1 MLKDIDTAHAIS
13 TFVLETTA
21 AALLSGAFDDFAA
34 CVALPYQIEVEGATV
49 VCETREDL
57 KKTYLNAHQHLTQL
71 GVTLLHRDCIAVD
84 FKDDDTIVST
94 HETRLLSRGL
104 LVDDPYPAMQTLV
117 RGDDGVWRVQSGV
130 YWMQPNSGFKA
141 ALLR

>member
-1 MLKDIDTAHAIS
+1 M
-13 TFVLETTA
+13 
-21 AALLSGAFDDFAA
+21 
-34 CVALPYQIEVEGATV
+34 
-49 VCETREDL
+49 
-57 KKTYLNAHQHLTQL
+57 
-71 GVTLLHRDCIAVD
+71 HRDCIAVE
-84 FKDDDTIVST
+84 FKDENTILST

-117 RGDDGVWRVQSGV
+117 RGGDGVWRVQSGV

>member
-1 MLKDIDTAHAIS
+1 MQNKIDIAREIS
-13 TFVLETTA
+13 TEVLETTA
-21 AALLSGAFDDFAA
+21 AALLSGDFRTFAA
-34 CVALPYQIEVEGATV
+34 RVALPYRIEVEGAEVICKTL
-49 VCETREDL
+49 EDL
-57 KKTYLNAHQHLTQL
+57 KKIYRQAHQHLTQL
-71 GVTLLHRDCIAVD
+71 GVSLLHRDCIAVE
-84 FKDDDTIVST
+84 FKDERTIVST

-130 YWMQPNSGFKA
+130 YWMQPSSGFKA